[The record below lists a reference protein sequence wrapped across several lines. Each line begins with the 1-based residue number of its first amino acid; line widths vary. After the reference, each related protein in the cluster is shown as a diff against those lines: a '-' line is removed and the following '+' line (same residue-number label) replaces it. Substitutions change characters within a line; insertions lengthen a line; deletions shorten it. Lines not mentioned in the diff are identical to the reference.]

1 MGVTFHN
8 MVHFGVPSLVTDHNF
23 FSFFGFPLKEG
34 DIETAFSGTNNAIIT
49 ESAARKYF
57 PDEDPIGQRIVS
69 HGYDF
74 FISGIMYLYGFGAV
88 NRARRHIPHLFRVR
102 LWREKCVVCQDGFMG
117 TFCCRSR

>member
-1 MGVTFHN
+1 MENRSGQLLPSNRWGEIAEKELPSIEKMCLYESRTDHGVTFHN

-74 FISGIMYLYGFGAV
+74 FISGNNVYTP
-88 NRARRHIPHLFRVR
+88 N
-102 LWREKCVVCQDGFMG
+102 
-117 TFCCRSR
+117 